1 MTYKQLHYKSMLQKV
16 KDAKNSQGLKVPSPK
31 GSGGMWPGALGCKS
45 GSKVAHIILGYP
57 EM

>member
-1 MTYKQLHYKSMLQKV
+1 MLQKV